1 MPKNHPSK
9 SYENLGEKD
18 RILRNALRLFLSDAK
33 NTVILTIGNEMR
45 RDDGIGIE
53 IFEKL
58 RDFEPLPSSVLLLN
72 TGTTPENFTRS
83 IENWNPTHLLIID
96 AVDMGEERREPGEIV
111 LIQMNEIHNL
121 TVSTH
126 KMSLTLLNKY
136 LSNILNLKVKLLGVQ
151 IKDVSFGEGLSSEL
165 THIPMKVAQ
174 LIVLFLKKPFNNQ
187 LKGTLSVQLWLYQM
201 GDIRPLCH
209 KLKLK
214 SVQVA
219 LYRKRDLTQAH
230 H

>member
-1 MPKNHPSK
+1 MPKNHSSK

-18 RILRNALRLFLSDAK
+18 RLLRNALRLFLSDAK

-53 IFEKL
+53 IFRKL

-83 IENWNPTHLLIID
+83 IENWDPTHLLIID
-96 AVDMGEERREPGEIV
+96 AVDIGEERKEPGEIV

-136 LSNILNLKVKLLGVQ
+136 LSNRLNLKVKLLGVQ

-165 THIPMKVAQ
+165 MHIPIKVAK
-174 LIVLFLKKPFNNQ
+174 LISSIFKE
-187 LKGTLSVQLWLYQM
+187 TL
-201 GDIRPLCH
+201 
-209 KLKLK
+209 
-214 SVQVA
+214 
-219 LYRKRDLTQAH
+219 
-230 H
+230 